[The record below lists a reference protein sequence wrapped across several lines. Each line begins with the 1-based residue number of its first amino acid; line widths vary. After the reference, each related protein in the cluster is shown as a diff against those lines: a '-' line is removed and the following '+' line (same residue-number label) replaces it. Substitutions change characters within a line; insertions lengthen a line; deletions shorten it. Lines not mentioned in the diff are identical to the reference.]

1 MNSHSTLAQIY
12 STQAT
17 LFDMSWFDAAYFVK
31 VMWPGTSRNNDF

>member
-12 STQAT
+12 STQLAT
-17 LFDMSWFDAAYFVK
+17 LFDMSWFDAAYLK

>member
-17 LFDMSWFDAAYFVK
+17 LFDMSWFDAAYLK